1 MLESMCCSQLLEKK
15 KELSQKVASL
25 EEEARIAA
33 GIKEEA
39 HRLEQRCQQLQ
50 ASNTALKK
58 QLKALQQGHNQA
70 KALTEQVTL
79 PASPCPHCP
88 ALLSP
93 ACPALPGQV
102 TPGAVPLVLHQR
114 CPASMRCHGSATL
127 PHTPMLGVTI
137 PHKHLH
143 CSDVGSSTG

>member
-1 MLESMCCSQLLEKK
+1 MIASTVFQILHGLQLLEKK

-39 HRLEQRCQQLQ
+39 HRLEQRCQQVQ

-70 KALTEQVTL
+70 KALTDQV
-79 PASPCPHCP
+79 
-88 ALLSP
+88 SP
-93 ACPALPGQV
+93 AAIVLVVPELSIQPALPFV
-102 TPGAVPLVLHQR
+102 CNSH
-114 CPASMRCHGSATL
+114 SY
-127 PHTPMLGVTI
+127 
-137 PHKHLH
+137 K
-143 CSDVGSSTG
+143 

>member
-1 MLESMCCSQLLEKK
+1 MIEVMPCLQLLEKK

-33 GIKEEA
+33 GIREEA

-70 KALTEQVTL
+70 KPLTEQVKSPALLTL
-79 PASPCPHCP
+79 PASPCPPCP

-93 ACPALPGQV
+93 VCPALMKQV
-102 TPGAVPLVLHQR
+102 TCGTVTLVPFPCVRQR
-114 CPASMRCHGSATL
+114 ENGCKRRKRKG
-127 PHTPMLGVTI
+127 
-137 PHKHLH
+137 KR
-143 CSDVGSSTG
+143 